1 MQEIFG
7 TMIKFIDKYAEDFLE
22 DGTKDIIINNLKKG
36 DSNLALELL
45 ESVNKTWIKRTEE
58 VGKFYLFTDS
68 MEFDFNGNYLKK
80 PFYKAS
86 YIDSLDPNNSH
97 IPALRKI
104 EPRIRTYPLEKIQKS
119 KNDYIL

>member
-45 ESVNKTWIKRTEE
+45 ESVNKTWIKRTKE

-68 MEFDFNGNYLKK
+68 MEFDLNGNYLKK
-80 PFYKAS
+80 PFYKTS

-104 EPRIRTYPLEKIQKS
+104 EPRTRTYPLEKIQKS